1 MWCPKSGEN
10 SQALY
15 TPGVFSAKSGD
26 LFREVFVGKN
36 CNKLLQAVIN
46 YYRKLL
52 ITVVVVDQ

>member
-1 MWCPKSGEN
+1 MWCPKSGES

-15 TPGVFSAKSGD
+15 TPGVFSAKSRD
-26 LFREVFVGKN
+26 PLREVFVGNN

-52 ITVVVVDQ
+52 ITVVV